1 MRGHPK
7 LIGNAQPLCQHIVGV
22 AFGIRVIAV
31 HQQPENRLSMRL
43 QPFVQVRGQDGRTM
57 PQTPL
62 IGRVWGQFDPG
73 PPKRG

>member
-1 MRGHPK
+1 
-7 LIGNAQPLCQHIVGV
+7 
-22 AFGIRVIAV
+22 
-31 HQQPENRLSMRL
+31 MRL